1 MIINVHEFI
10 KESFVERLVS
20 LFPKVKV
27 EYFVESI
34 EIQGSDKLTDMIEK
48 FCPEIADIE
57 LFKNLSY
64 TNILGHRVR
73 HETFFE
79 NLSVKL
85 IFYVDEAQV
94 KFHVTED
101 KQKLYIIDNKVL
113 NLKLELMNGI
123 IKNSEHEVITCSRE
137 DFLYLFSLSF
147 YGNHIA
153 KWYKSARRRKPKV
166 FKQADVDML
175 LSYKEDIIQY
185 ILIQEMVMA

>member
-1 MIINVHEFI
+1 MIINVHEYI

-20 LFPKVKV
+20 LFPKVKI

-48 FCPEIADIE
+48 FYPEISEVE

-64 TNILGHRVR
+64 TNLLAHRAK

-85 IFYVDEAQV
+85 LFYVDDAQI

-101 KQKLYIIDNKVL
+101 KKKLYIIDNKVL
-113 NLKLELMNGI
+113 KLKLELMDGV
-123 IKNSEHEVITCSRE
+123 IKNSEHEIITCSQA
-137 DFLYLFSLSF
+137 DLMYLFALSF
-147 YGNHIA
+147 YGKNIS
-153 KWYKSARRRKPKV
+153 KWYKSIGKRKPKV
-166 FKQADVDML
+166 FKQVDVDNL
-175 LSYKEDIIQY
+175 LTNRKEITDY

>member
-10 KESFVERLVS
+10 KESFVDRLVS

-27 EYFVESI
+27 EYFVESV

-48 FCPEIADIE
+48 FYPEIAEVE

-64 TNILGHRVR
+64 TNLLGHRAK

-85 IFYVDEAQV
+85 LFYVEEAQV

-101 KQKLYIIDNKVL
+101 KQKLYIIDNKML
-113 NLKLELMNGI
+113 KLKLELMDGV
-123 IKNSEHEVITCSRE
+123 IKNSEHEVITCSR
-137 DFLYLFSLSF
+137 DDLMYLFALSF
-147 YGNHIA
+147 YGKHIS
-153 KWYKSARRRKPKV
+153 KWYKSIGKRKPKV
-166 FKQADVDML
+166 FKQADVDHL
-175 LSYKEDIIQY
+175 LNHQSEINDY

>member
-10 KESFVERLVS
+10 KESFVERLLS
-20 LFPKVKV
+20 LFPKTKL

-34 EIQGSDKLTDMIEK
+34 EIEGSDKLTDMIEK
-48 FCPEIADIE
+48 FYPEIANIE

-64 TNILGHRVR
+64 TNLLGHRAK

-85 IFYVDEAQV
+85 LFYVEEAQI

-113 NLKLELMNGI
+113 KLKLELMDGV
-123 IKNSEHEVITCSRE
+123 IKNSEHELITCSRE
-137 DFLYLFSLSF
+137 DLMYLFALSF
-147 YGNHIA
+147 YGKSIS
-153 KWYKSARRRKPKV
+153 KWYRSMSKRKPKV
-166 FKQADVDML
+166 FKQSDVNYL
-175 LSYKEDIIQY
+175 LSHQTEITDY